1 MHDVYYMKAPQDLQN
16 IFTRTERTGRRKQNF
31 NVARCRT
38 EKGRTSLRYRGPI
51 AWNQLDNDTKAIDN
65 KTRFKAKLRN
75 SANFQSINFL
85 KAAAVNNNKNTIDFT
100 YF

>member
-1 MHDVYYMKAPQDLQN
+1 MIYNITQDNLTNDQILEQVNWKPISDIYKKRILTLMHDVYYMKAPQDLQN

-51 AWNQLDNDTKAIDN
+51 A
-65 KTRFKAKLRN
+65 
-75 SANFQSINFL
+75 
-85 KAAAVNNNKNTIDFT
+85 
-100 YF
+100 